1 VDQKERRGGVSDLLD
16 KMVGSVIS
24 YDVYT
29 LVLLAVFVALSL
41 LFYPYIP
48 IASSKILLDLFI
60 AVAIGTLIL
69 LHAFTDAPLVSL
81 LRRFYVI
88 PLIYLMYDQVHVY
101 VPVVHPVDYD
111 TLLIDAD
118 RVLFGVD
125 PTVWLE
131 QYSFPL
137 LTEYLQI
144 CYFLFYLLP
153 IMQAIELWKKGR
165 VKDLDVFARGM
176 AFCYF
181 VSYLAY
187 FALPAI
193 GPRFTL
199 HDFGSL
205 NTELPGLWLTSW
217 IREVVNVGGGVAV
230 GMAQPESVVN
240 RDCMPSGHTMLTLV
254 NIMLGF
260 RFRSRFR
267 WMFVVVGGS
276 LIISTVYLRYHY
288 VVDVIVGVVLALIF
302 LPLEPIVDR
311 SVRKA
316 LDRLRLRW
324 KTLKEGL

>member
-1 VDQKERRGGVSDLLD
+1 MDQKERRGGVSDLLD

-111 TLLIDAD
+111 NLLIDAD

>member
-1 VDQKERRGGVSDLLD
+1 MEQKGRRGGVYDLLD
-16 KMVGSVIS
+16 KLVGSVIS

-29 LVLLAVFVALSL
+29 LVLLAIFVALSIVY
-41 LFYPYIP
+41 YPYIP

-60 AVAIGTLIL
+60 AVAIGSLIL
-69 LHAFTDAPLVSL
+69 LYAFTNAPLVSL

-88 PLIYLMYDQVHVY
+88 PIIYLMYDQIHVY
-101 VPVVHPVDYD
+101 VPVVHPMDYD
-111 TLLIDAD
+111 ALLIDAD
-118 RVLFGVD
+118 RFLFGTD
-125 PTVWLE
+125 PTVWLA
-131 QYSFPL
+131 QYSFPV

-165 VKDLDVFARGM
+165 IEDLDVFARGM

-181 VSYLAY
+181 VSYVAY

-205 NTELPGLWLTSW
+205 NADLPGLWLTSW

-230 GMAQPESVVN
+230 GMAHPEAVVN

-260 RFRSRFR
+260 RFGSRFR
-267 WMFVVVGGS
+267 WLFVVVGGS

-288 VVDVIVGVVLALIF
+288 VVDVIVGIVMALIF
-302 LPLEPIVDR
+302 LPLEPVVDR
-311 SVRKA
+311 SVRKG
-316 LDRLRLRW
+316 LDVLRFRW
-324 KTLKEGL
+324 KTHLEGL

>member
-1 VDQKERRGGVSDLLD
+1 MDQKERRGGVSDLLD